1 MVLVWMVLVANSFAE
16 LIVSKL
22 WVGGLV
28 WLIVGWIALGLSVM
42 EIIQRP
48 VAVHFLPHTIFL
60 PRYVM
65 LHPIIVNSTVQ
76 PALQSLVTESRE
88 CEASPGMMC
97 PCHAGSGKWG
107 MSRLHVCV
115 DVTRSPFGI

>member
-28 WLIVGWIALGLSVM
+28 WLIVGWIVLGLSVM
-42 EIIQRP
+42 GIIQRP

-97 PCHAGSGKWG
+97 PCRAGSGKWG